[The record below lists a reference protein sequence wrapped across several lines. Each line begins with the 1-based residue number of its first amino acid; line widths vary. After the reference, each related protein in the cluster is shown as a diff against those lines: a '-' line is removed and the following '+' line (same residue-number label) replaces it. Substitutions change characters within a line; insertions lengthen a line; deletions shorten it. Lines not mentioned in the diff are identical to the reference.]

1 MNNDAPLIEVM
12 IPTFNEESQ
21 VKEAVEN
28 ARHVGPVFV
37 LDSLSKDKT
46 RDIAREAGAQVVEHP
61 FENFSQQKNWGLEN
75 IPFAGK
81 WVLVMDADE
90 RVTPA
95 LAEELN
101 RIAADPSALS
111 GYLIDQIVIF
121 MGRRIRFGGIFP
133 KRKLMFFRRGQARF
147 EDRTVH
153 EGVVCQGKIGR
164 CHAPMLHVRRETV
177 HEFITK
183 HIKFADLES
192 DQLIRAELGEQA
204 PARLRPLAS
213 RGPGP
218 GDALPKVP
226 WRPIVRFLDM
236 FVLKLGFLD
245 GRAGWHL
252 ASLMSTYEYMTL
264 LMHREKMQKHL
275 SERSEARTA
284 AGVV

>member
-1 MNNDAPLIEVM
+1 MNDQTPLIEVM

-21 VKEAVEN
+21 IQEAVEN
-28 ARHVGPVFV
+28 ARHVGPVFI

-46 RDIAREAGAQVVEHP
+46 REFAAQAGAQVFEHP
-61 FENFSQQKNWGLEN
+61 FENFSKQKNWGLEN
-75 IPFAGK
+75 LPLKGK

-111 GYLIDQIVIF
+111 GYLINQIVIF

-153 EGVVCQGKIGR
+153 EGVVCHGKVGR

-192 DQLIRAELGEQA
+192 DQSIRAQLGDGVPE
-204 PARLRPLAS
+204 RLRPLAA

-218 GDALPKVP
+218 GDALPKIP
-226 WRPIVRFLDM
+226 WRPVMRFLDM

-252 ASLMSTYEYMTL
+252 ASLMATYEYMTL
-264 LMHREKMQKHL
+264 LMYREKMQKHL
-275 SERSEARTA
+275 TGESDRSPAS
-284 AGVV
+284 AGA

>member
-1 MNNDAPLIEVM
+1 MNSESPLIEVM
-12 IPTFNEESQ
+12 IPTFNEEAQ
-21 VKEAVEN
+21 IREAVEN
-28 ARHVGPVFV
+28 ARQVGPVFV
-37 LDSLSKDKT
+37 LDSLSKDRT
-46 RDIAREAGAQVVEHP
+46 REIARECGAQVHEHA
-61 FENFSQQKNWGLEN
+61 FENFSRQKNWGLEN
-75 IPFAGK
+75 LPFKGK
-81 WVLVMDADE
+81 WILVMDADE

-101 RIAADPSALS
+101 RIAADPSAPS
-111 GYLIDQIVIF
+111 GYLLDQIVIF

-153 EGVVCQGKIGR
+153 EGVVCQGKVGR

-192 DQLIRAELGEQA
+192 DQLIRAQLGEGT
-204 PARLRPLAS
+204 PERLRPLAS

-226 WRPIVRFLDM
+226 WRPIMRFLDM
-236 FVLKLGFLD
+236 FILKLGFLD

-264 LMHREKMQKHL
+264 LMYREKMQKHL
-275 SERSEARTA
+275 SGGA
-284 AGVV
+284 ASSSA